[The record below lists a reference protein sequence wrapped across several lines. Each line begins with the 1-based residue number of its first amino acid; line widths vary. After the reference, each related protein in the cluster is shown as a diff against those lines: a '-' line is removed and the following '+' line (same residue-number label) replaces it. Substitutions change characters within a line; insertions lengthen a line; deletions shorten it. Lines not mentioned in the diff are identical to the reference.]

1 MKARFCSMKSQCLF
15 EEGRAAE
22 QRGVPWRSQGL
33 SMSSWEV
40 DPLGGMVLL
49 CCKLTWNPQPMA
61 FENLSYDF
69 AGENDSLV
77 GVRIHCRAVH
87 HNVDSVVKVSHGFP
101 MLRWKNSWGQKMTKD
116 YLGEDACRKSFWHP
130 INLRHTMLPVLSQ
143 ARDRT
148 SKT

>member
-101 MLRWKNSWGQKMTKD
+101 MLR
-116 YLGEDACRKSFWHP
+116 
-130 INLRHTMLPVLSQ
+130 
-143 ARDRT
+143 
-148 SKT
+148 